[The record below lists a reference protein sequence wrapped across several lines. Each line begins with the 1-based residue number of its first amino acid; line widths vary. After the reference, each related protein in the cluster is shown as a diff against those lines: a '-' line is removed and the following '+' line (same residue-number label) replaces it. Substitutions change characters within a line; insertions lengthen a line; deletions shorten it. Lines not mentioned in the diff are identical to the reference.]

1 MTANGQEVVRARQ
14 EEPFLERFIEA
25 YQPFILRTAS
35 KYAGF
40 TVTRSDDEFSIA
52 LLAFYEAVRH
62 YDPAG
67 GSFGAF
73 ASLVIRHRLADY
85 YRSQRHFE
93 PEIPLSPQVFDG
105 TVDRDGADL
114 SVQMEVSQSLS
125 QKDSGTAVWE
135 IEAANQQLSPYG
147 FRLADLPACVPH
159 AEKLRRDCA
168 RAAAVLLQ
176 CPALMA
182 ELRRL
187 QRLPVKRLAAASRVR
202 QSVIE
207 RHRRYIIAAALLV
220 SGNYPRLCAYLEP
233 IKHEMQAVARAAATN
248 KKPS

>member
-1 MTANGQEVVRARQ
+1 MRTAGKEVVRARQ
-14 EEPFLERFIEA
+14 EEPFLECFIEA
-25 YQPFILRTAS
+25 YQPFILRMAS

-40 TVTRSDDEFSIA
+40 LVTRSDDEFSIA
-52 LLAFYEAVRH
+52 LLAFYEAVKH

-73 ASLVIRHRLADY
+73 ASLVIWHRLADY

-93 PEIPLSPQVFDG
+93 TEIPLSPQVFDG
-105 TVDRDGADL
+105 AVDRDMPDF

-125 QKDSGTAVWE
+125 QKDSETAAWE

-147 FRLADLPACVPH
+147 FSLTDLCVPH
-159 AEKLRRDCA
+159 AEKPRRDCA

-176 CPALMA
+176 CPELMA

-187 QRLPVKRLAAASRVR
+187 QRLPVKRLAVASRVR

-207 RHRRYIIAAALLV
+207 RHRRYIIAAVLLV

-233 IKHEMQAVARAAATN
+233 VKNEMHAVACAAAAD
-248 KKPS
+248 KKPF